1 MLLASNLLS
10 YMFTYIHKLI
20 KCENKDKAVI
30 SKKTK
35 LILSEGLDEGLEK
48 SRLTLKFESFS
59 VPTFSFYF
67 KKKKGVATVVH
78 WFKKPTAAAGVSAE
92 AQTRSQPGAV
102 G

>member
-67 KKKKGVATVVH
+67 KKKK
-78 WFKKPTAAAGVSAE
+78 
-92 AQTRSQPGAV
+92 RSSHCCALV
-102 G
+102 